1 MPRISSFYG
10 IAIVMFFFEGR
21 HDGLPHFHAEFSG
34 QKASFKIMH
43 PQLLA
48 GSLSPRAN
56 RLVIEWARAHEQELL
71 ANWERAREHLSP
83 LPIQPLD

>member
-1 MPRISSFYG
+1 MSRVSSFYG
-10 IAIVMFFFEGR
+10 ITVIMFFHEGR
-21 HDGLPHFHAEFSG
+21 HDGLPHFHAEFGS
-34 QKASFKIMH
+34 QKASFKIEH

-71 ANWERAREHLSP
+71 VNWERVREYLTP

>member
-10 IAIVMFFFEGR
+10 IAIVMFFYEGR
-21 HDGLPHFHAEFSG
+21 HGGLPHFHAEYCG
-34 QKASFKIMH
+34 QKASFEIEP

-71 ANWERAREHLSP
+71 ANWARAREHLTP
-83 LPIQPLD
+83 LPIPPLG